1 MSDLDDPTQ
10 RPQTL
15 QAPRGGIDATAV
27 VSIVAGLAAI
37 VLLVAGIPT
46 WLPLILASIG
56 LFVGMISVLRSR
68 PSAARWVSTVGIAA
82 SAIPFILMFF
92 FITT

>member
-15 QAPRGGIDATAV
+15 QAPSGGIDAVAV

-37 VLLVAGIPT
+37 VTLVAGIPT
-46 WLPLILASIG
+46 WLPLLLAVVG

-68 PSAARWVSTVGIAA
+68 PSAARWVSTVGIVV
-82 SAIPFILMFF
+82 SAVPFILMFF